1 LLRCATDDV
10 NTDEKKQDKFL
21 NELNDDIMFQFLNTN
36 FEDFQHLVDK
46 AIIIENKLKEM
57 EKDNKQKMLFLGQH
71 SGSNTSPRIS
81 QPSQFLRAPNVS
93 CPPMQVPYPQ
103 FQNQC
108 SQF

>member
-57 EKDNKQKMLFLGQH
+57 EKEQAEDAFSRPTFREQH
-71 SGSNTSPRIS
+71 
-81 QPSQFLRAPNVS
+81 
-93 CPPMQVPYPQ
+93 
-103 FQNQC
+103 
-108 SQF
+108 